1 MTTPLVALTMGDP
14 TGIGPEVI
22 LKAAS
27 VADSWSDATMVAYG
41 DVDVLQQAATD
52 LHIDVGV
59 VPVDDE
65 CEARETGGR
74 GSLPVIPVSRLE
86 RVEWG
91 TPQPATDRAQ
101 LAYIERAVEAVRDGR
116 VDAITTAPIS
126 KQAIHR
132 AGSAF
137 AGHTDMLGA
146 WFGIEQPVM
155 MLAGPSL
162 KVIPLTVHVP
172 LSRVHELIR
181 PERVERA
188 IRTAHGTFQRYFGYP
203 RPRIAVAGLNPHAGE
218 NGMFG
223 QEEAQSIIPAV
234 QATAAAGIDVKGP
247 YPADSIF
254 HRAMTG
260 EFDVVI
266 GMYHDQALIPLKL
279 LDFDHAVNVT
289 LGLPIVRTSVDH
301 GTAYDIA
308 GQGVAS
314 ATSMMEAIRLA
325 ARMAR
330 TGAETEAA
338 PVGSN
343 D

>member
-1 MTTPLVALTMGDP
+1 MTTPLIAVTMGDP

-22 LKAAS
+22 LKAAT
-27 VADSWSDATMVAYG
+27 VPDAWDGAQWVVFG
-41 DVDVLQQAATD
+41 
-52 LHIDVGV
+52 DVGV
-59 VPVDDE
+59 LEQGCADLSIRVDVVGVE
-65 CEARETGGR
+65 SAEEARAVGR
-74 GSLPVIPVSRLE
+74 IGVLPVVGVSSIG

-91 TPQPATDRAQ
+91 EPTPASDRAQ
-101 LAYIERAVEAVRDGR
+101 LGYIEKAVEAVVAGQA
-116 VDAITTAPIS
+116 DAVATAPIS
-126 KQAIHR
+126 KSAIRR
-132 AGSAF
+132 AGSKF
-137 AGHTDMLGA
+137 SGHTDLLGDHFA
-146 WFGIEQPVM
+146 VKYPVM

-172 LSRVHELIR
+172 IAKVPELVRRDNVEATIRIAHETF
-181 PERVERA
+181 
-188 IRTAHGTFQRYFGYP
+188 RTYFGHP

-218 NGMFG
+218 HGMFG
-223 QEEAQSIIPAV
+223 REESETLTPAIE
-234 QATAAAGIDVKGP
+234 ACAAEGIEVSGP

-254 HRAMTG
+254 HRATTG

-279 LDFDHAVNVT
+279 LDFDHAVNVS

-314 ATSMMEAIRLA
+314 ATSLMEAVRLA

-330 TGAETEAA
+330 TRAETQAA
-338 PVGSN
+338 SA
-343 D
+343 